1 MMLLQSRRVALGGRD
16 HRAAT
21 TRVRFC
27 AHPRRIIRATQVLV
41 NASAAAA
48 APLPGGS
55 SSSSLGGL
63 AILQNTRPVDRL
75 RFQAILVFQHF
86 DTEKTG
92 RLAPEQLT
100 AYEAYS
106 AERFGTAAAEA
117 MKPAFE
123 RARAA
128 AAAVPGGSL
137 DMEAFIDL
145 VRDQVK
151 VATTSREF
159 PRFVFPEQELGK
171 LAWGASLSTA
181 ELSSALAVF
190 RLLDFNL
197 DGYVKLEDLRRAQ
210 GIEREFVNE
219 KLEDADTNEDGFL
232 NFKDFLT
239 SYARD
244 RPVILNMLV
253 LLAHT
258 AAFWLIFNL
267 PGLELPVKAIMAL
280 GLMLKPQFVTG
291 PVIKLYTIFQ
301 TIFNRAKAE
310 IAMAKERDQ

>member
-1 MMLLQSRRVALGGRD
+1 MMLLQSRRVVLGGRD

-21 TRVRFC
+21 TRVRSCC
-27 AHPRRIIRATQVLV
+27 APARRVARVAQLSVR
-41 NASAAAA
+41 ASAAAA
-48 APLPGGS
+48 APLPGGGGG
-55 SSSSLGGL
+55 SSLGGL

-92 RLAPEQLT
+92 RLSPEQLT
-100 AYEAYS
+100 TYEAYS
-106 AERFGTAAAEA
+106 AERFGAAASEA
-117 MKPAFE
+117 MKPAFAA
-123 RARAA
+123 ARAA

-145 VRDQVK
+145 IRDQVK
-151 VATTSREF
+151 VAATSREF
-159 PRFVFPEQELGK
+159 PRSVFPEAELGK
-171 LAWGASLSTA
+171 LAWGASLSTSEMA
-181 ELSSALAVF
+181 SALAIF

-232 NFKDFLT
+232 SFKDFLT
-239 SYARD
+239 SYARE

-258 AAFWLIFNL
+258 AAFWVIFNL
-267 PGLELPVKAIMAL
+267 PGLDLPVKAIMAM

-291 PVIKLYTIFQ
+291 PVIKIYTIFQ
-301 TIFNRAKAE
+301 TIFNRARAE
-310 IAMAKERDQ
+310 VAMAQDK

>member
-1 MMLLQSRRVALGGRD
+1 MLLQSRRVVLGGRD
-16 HRAAT
+16 HRAT
-21 TRVRFC
+21 TRVRC
-27 AHPRRIIRATQVLV
+27 CPLPRRVARATQVSV
-41 NASAAAA
+41 RASAAAA
-48 APLPGGS
+48 APLPGGGG
-55 SSSSLGGL
+55 SSLSGL
-63 AILQNTRPVDRL
+63 SILQNTRPVDRL

-92 RLAPEQLT
+92 RLSPEQLT
-100 AYEAYS
+100 TYEAYS
-106 AERFGTAAAEA
+106 AERFGAAAAEA

-151 VATTSREF
+151 AASTTREF
-159 PRFVFPEQELGK
+159 PRSVFNETELGK

-181 ELSSALAVF
+181 ELSAALAVF

-232 NFKDFLT
+232 SFKDFLT

-244 RPVILNMLV
+244 RPVILNMVV

-258 AAFWLIFNL
+258 AAFWAIFNL
-267 PGLELPVKAIMAL
+267 PGLELPIKAIMAM
-280 GLMLKPQFVTG
+280 GLILKPQFVTG
-291 PVIKLYTIFQ
+291 PVIKLFTIFQ
-301 TIFNRAKAE
+301 TIFNRARAE
-310 IAMAKERDQ
+310 IAMAKERGR